1 LYQAYSSVGR
11 KPAVEPK
18 IMLKIVSYAYSQNI
32 YSSRKI
38 EKACNRDINFRWLL
52 QGCKAPDN
60 ASISRFCKEYLSNEV
75 IEDLFYQ
82 QVNYLAKQNEILFK
96 NLFIDGTEIEANAQ
110 CRQLN
115 KIVRKNLHTNL
126 KSIMLFRVCS
136 ITAKVFKILTYKLFY
151 VTISARDIAK
161 YKKKACT

>member
-1 LYQAYSSVGR
+1 
-11 KPAVEPK
+11 
-18 IMLKIVSYAYSQNI
+18 M
-32 YSSRKI
+32 
-38 EKACNRDINFRWLL
+38 
-52 QGCKAPDN
+52 
-60 ASISRFCKEYLSNEV
+60 
-75 IEDLFYQ
+75 
-82 QVNYLAKQNEILFK
+82 LAKQNEILFK